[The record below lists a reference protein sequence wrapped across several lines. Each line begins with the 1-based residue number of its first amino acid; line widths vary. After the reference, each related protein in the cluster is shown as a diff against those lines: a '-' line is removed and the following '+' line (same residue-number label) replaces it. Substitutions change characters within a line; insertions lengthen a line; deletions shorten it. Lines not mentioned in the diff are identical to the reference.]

1 MQNDLVEDALVIDTA
16 ALTLA
21 DRVFSQIQDAIVKGE
36 LLAGAKISEAELT
49 TRYGVSR
56 GPLREALRRLEARK
70 LLTRIPHVG
79 VRVVELS
86 IAELLEMYQVRE
98 VLEGMAARL
107 AAENASDEDVT
118 GLKALLTRHQ
128 QQTELQSGKG

>member
-1 MQNDLVEDALVIDTA
+1 MQNVLIEGALTIDNAT
-16 ALTLA
+16 LTLA

-70 LLTRIPHVG
+70 LLNCWKCIKC
-79 VRVVELS
+79 
-86 IAELLEMYQVRE
+86 AKCW
-98 VLEGMAARL
+98 
-107 AAENASDEDVT
+107 
-118 GLKALLTRHQ
+118 KAWRRD
-128 QQTELQSGKG
+128 

>member
-36 LLAGAKISEAELT
+36 LVAGAKISEADLT

-86 IAELLEMYQVRE
+86 IAELL
-98 VLEGMAARL
+98 GM
-107 AAENASDEDVT
+107 
-118 GLKALLTRHQ
+118 
-128 QQTELQSGKG
+128 